1 VVTILLEGATDKS
14 LVESMLKELK
24 LTNEKFKFTFKG
36 LKGIS
41 SVKKLIPTL
50 ETEITNGNKII
61 AIVDADKDFDKRKE
75 EMAELEYIKNGN
87 IDLFILPN
95 NRENGTLE
103 DLLLST
109 IEDKSIF
116 DCIEKYKNCLESEKL
131 NTNSIDSK
139 TKLYAYTTIT
149 HDKIPNKCMDKF
161 DFEHPNFNEL
171 KKKLTNLFKEERNDK
186 TK

>member
-1 VVTILLEGATDKS
+1 VVTILLEGDTDKS

-24 LTNEKFKFTFKG
+24 LINKKFEFKG
-36 LKGIS
+36 QKGIS

-50 ETEITNGNKII
+50 EAEITKGNKII
-61 AIVDADKDFDKRKE
+61 AIVDADNDFDKRKKEME
-75 EMAELEYIKNGN
+75 ELKHIENDN

-109 IEDKSIF
+109 IEDRSIF
-116 DCIEKYKNCLESEKL
+116 DCIEKYKDCLESERL
-131 NTNSIDSK
+131 NTDSIDSK

-161 DFEHPNFNEL
+161 DFKHKNFNEL
-171 KKKLTNLFKEERNDK
+171 KQKLKNLFKEEANDK
-186 TK
+186 TKE